1 MSLTLNASLIGK
13 AQTSSE
19 QGHVQVTLRVGNQ
32 NLYLQLLPEQAAMF
46 PDLVKTVPHATERR
60 RQAIAYNAA
69 PAYTLT
75 IAEVGPEI
83 TLARALLNA
92 QAAVTEK
99 RNEAEVKALPLM
111 NAGMASTQAAL
122 GKADDAG

>member
-19 QGHVQVTLRVGNQ
+19 QGHVQVTLRIGNQ
-32 NLYLQLLPEQAAMF
+32 NLYLQLLPEQASMF

-69 PAYTLT
+69 PSYTVT
-75 IAEVGPEI
+75 IAEVVPEVPVEGAVHPL
-83 TLARALLNA
+83 TRALVNARAAVAEEANA
-92 QAAVTEK
+92 
-99 RNEAEVKALPLM
+99 
-111 NAGMASTQAAL
+111 S
-122 GKADDAG
+122 